1 MVFRLVY
8 TIDLIHSQIFRN
20 VGSIL
25 GRWEDLNSLRE
36 LRDRNTNRKENE
48 DEFSREK
55 KNYLRD
61 NSRSQLVLT
70 EISRS
75 HAQQI

>member
-8 TIDLIHSQIFRN
+8 TIDLIHLQIFRN

-55 KNYLRD
+55 KYYLTD

-70 EISRS
+70 EISS
-75 HAQQI
+75 

>member
-8 TIDLIHSQIFRN
+8 TIDLIHLQIFRN

-55 KNYLRD
+55 KYYLRD
-61 NSRSQLVLT
+61 NSCSQLVLT
-70 EISRS
+70 EISS
-75 HAQQI
+75 

>member
-1 MVFRLVY
+1 MGFRLVY
-8 TIDLIHSQIFRN
+8 TIDLIHLQIFRN

-36 LRDRNTNRKENE
+36 LRDRNANRKENE
-48 DEFSREK
+48 EEFSREK
-55 KNYLRD
+55 KYYLRD

-70 EISRS
+70 EISS
-75 HAQQI
+75 

>member
-1 MVFRLVY
+1 VVFRLVY
-8 TIDLIHSQIFRN
+8 TIDLIHLQIFRN

-48 DEFSREK
+48 DELSREK
-55 KNYLRD
+55 KILLKRQFTFAVGVDRD
-61 NSRSQLVLT
+61 Q
-70 EISRS
+70 
-75 HAQQI
+75 

>member
-8 TIDLIHSQIFRN
+8 TIDLIHLQIFRN

-36 LRDRNTNRKENE
+36 LRDRNANRKENE

-55 KNYLRD
+55 KYYLRD
-61 NSRSQLVLT
+61 TSRSQLVLT
-70 EISRS
+70 EISS
-75 HAQQI
+75 

>member
-8 TIDLIHSQIFRN
+8 TIDLIHLQIFRN

-36 LRDRNTNRKENE
+36 LRERNTNRKENE

-55 KNYLRD
+55 KYYLRD

-70 EISRS
+70 EISS
-75 HAQQI
+75 

>member
-1 MVFRLVY
+1 MIAHPQSGFRLVY
-8 TIDLIHSQIFRN
+8 TIDLIHLQIFRN

-36 LRDRNTNRKENE
+36 LRNRNTNRKENE

-55 KNYLRD
+55 KYYLRD

-70 EISRS
+70 EISS
-75 HAQQI
+75 

>member
-55 KNYLRD
+55 KKLLKRQFTFAVGVDRD
-61 NSRSQLVLT
+61 Q
-70 EISRS
+70 
-75 HAQQI
+75 

>member
-8 TIDLIHSQIFRN
+8 TIDLIHLQIFRN

-36 LRDRNTNRKENE
+36 LRDRNTKRKENE

-55 KNYLRD
+55 KYYLRD

-70 EISRS
+70 EISS
-75 HAQQI
+75 

>member
-8 TIDLIHSQIFRN
+8 AIDLIHLQIFRN

-36 LRDRNTNRKENE
+36 LCDRNTNRKENE

-55 KNYLRD
+55 KYYLRD

-70 EISRS
+70 EISS
-75 HAQQI
+75 

>member
-8 TIDLIHSQIFRN
+8 TIDLIHLQIFRN

-55 KNYLRD
+55 KYYLRD

-70 EISRS
+70 EINS
-75 HAQQI
+75 

>member
-8 TIDLIHSQIFRN
+8 TIDLIHLQIFRN

-36 LRDRNTNRKENE
+36 LRDRNANRKENE
-48 DEFSREK
+48 EEFSREK
-55 KNYLRD
+55 KYYLRD

-70 EISRS
+70 EISS
-75 HAQQI
+75 

>member
-8 TIDLIHSQIFRN
+8 TIDLIHLQIFRN

-36 LRDRNTNRKENE
+36 LRDRNANRKENE

-55 KNYLRD
+55 KYYLRE

-70 EISRS
+70 EISS
-75 HAQQI
+75 

>member
-8 TIDLIHSQIFRN
+8 TIDLIHLQIFRN

-36 LRDRNTNRKENE
+36 LRDRNANRKENE

-55 KNYLRD
+55 KYYLRD

-70 EISRS
+70 DISS
-75 HAQQI
+75 

>member
-8 TIDLIHSQIFRN
+8 TIDLIHLQIFRN

-36 LRDRNTNRKENE
+36 LRDRNANRKENE

-55 KNYLRD
+55 KYYSRD

-70 EISRS
+70 EISS
-75 HAQQI
+75 

>member
-8 TIDLIHSQIFRN
+8 TIDLIHLQIFRN

-25 GRWEDLNSLRE
+25 GRWEGLNSLRE

-55 KNYLRD
+55 KYYLRD

-70 EISRS
+70 EISS
-75 HAQQI
+75 

>member
-8 TIDLIHSQIFRN
+8 TIDLIHLQIFRN

-36 LRDRNTNRKENE
+36 LCDRNTNRKENE
-48 DEFSREK
+48 K
-55 KNYLRD
+55 KYYLRD
-61 NSRSQLVLT
+61 NSRSKLVLT
-70 EISRS
+70 EISS
-75 HAQQI
+75 

>member
-8 TIDLIHSQIFRN
+8 TIDLIHLQIFRN

-36 LRDRNTNRKENE
+36 LRDRNANRKENE

-55 KNYLRD
+55 KYYLRD

-70 EISRS
+70 EISS
-75 HAQQI
+75 

>member
-8 TIDLIHSQIFRN
+8 TIDLIHLQIFRN

-25 GRWEDLNSLRE
+25 ERWEDLNSLRE
-36 LRDRNTNRKENE
+36 LRDRNANRKENE

-55 KNYLRD
+55 KYYLRD

-70 EISRS
+70 EISS
-75 HAQQI
+75 

>member
-8 TIDLIHSQIFRN
+8 TIDLIHLQIFRN

-55 KNYLRD
+55 KYYLRD

-70 EISRS
+70 EISS
-75 HAQQI
+75 

>member
-8 TIDLIHSQIFRN
+8 TLDLIHLQIFRN

-36 LRDRNTNRKENE
+36 LRARNTNRKENE

-55 KNYLRD
+55 KYYLRD

-70 EISRS
+70 EISS
-75 HAQQI
+75 

>member
-8 TIDLIHSQIFRN
+8 AIDLIHLQIFRN
-20 VGSIL
+20 VSSIL

-55 KNYLRD
+55 KYYLRD

-70 EISRS
+70 EISS
-75 HAQQI
+75 

>member
-8 TIDLIHSQIFRN
+8 TIDLIHLQIFRN

-36 LRDRNTNRKENE
+36 LRDSNANRKENE

-55 KNYLRD
+55 KYYLRD

-70 EISRS
+70 DISS
-75 HAQQI
+75 